1 MKEQLNFMNKGVN
14 NPTAALKTAS
24 GAIKMPNLGMKK
36 KRLVDLS
43 PIHAG

>member
-1 MKEQLNFMNKGVN
+1 MNKGGI
-14 NPTAALKTAS
+14 NPTAGIANAS
-24 GAIKMPNLGMKK
+24 GAIKINNLGLKK